1 MINYLGFLLF
11 GIHCA
16 RCFNFFLKIRGFS
29 VICNDVY
36 RSQDWKCEHCGYVRS
51 LVRPVTEA
59 SQALSKEAKELGSQ
73 INLQASIFL
82 LAFLLHLIDI
92 FLQ

>member
-1 MINYLGFLLF
+1 M
-11 GIHCA
+11 
-16 RCFNFFLKIRGFS
+16 
-29 VICNDVY
+29 Y

-82 LAFLLHLIDI
+82 LALCFAFNRHILAVIEV
-92 FLQ
+92 